1 MRVGP
6 PLRKGSQ
13 KFMSATANLFAP
25 DNADLEG
32 ELEFSSPLPAVCF
45 EDARQNHFEQP
56 DPAGPSSMAELR
68 RVDACEAIVS
78 HYESRL
84 NAADGAVLHLGAD
97 RGELLETLRQHGFT
111 VMGCEPSPGPARL
124 ARAMHG
130 FDARTLHC
138 SSAENFLD
146 WMHRIGQRPQAIFF
160 RHGWEHNLELQAL
173 LSRMADVLRDG
184 GRIIAVLPPPDAE
197 HPFEAHLSFLNELA
211 VAGASSSAC
220 FEVESVDCDFDNR
233 FMAFVLKKTTASE
246 TMLPREN
253 PGSIL
258 PA

>member
-1 MRVGP
+1 
-6 PLRKGSQ
+6 
-13 KFMSATANLFAP
+13 MSATANLFAP
-25 DNADLEG
+25 DIADLEG
-32 ELEFSSPLPAVCF
+32 EPEFSSPLPAVCF

-97 RGELLETLRQHGFT
+97 RGELMETLRQHGFV
-111 VMGCEPSPGPARL
+111 VMGCEPSPGPTRL
-124 ARAMHG
+124 ARVRHG

-211 VAGASSSAC
+211 VAGASSNAC
-220 FEVESVDCDFDNR
+220 FEVETVDCDFDSR
-233 FMAFVLKKTTASE
+233 FMGFALKKNAASE
-246 TMLPREN
+246 TGRKPGN
-253 PGSIL
+253 PAGL
-258 PA
+258 LAACMP